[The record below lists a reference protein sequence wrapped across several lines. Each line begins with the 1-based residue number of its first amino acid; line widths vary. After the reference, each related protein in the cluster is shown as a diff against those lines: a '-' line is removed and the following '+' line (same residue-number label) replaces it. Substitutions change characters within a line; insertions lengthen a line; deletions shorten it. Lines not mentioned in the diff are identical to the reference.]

1 MRLTRIMRQVE
12 GEKGEFHSLKGSLLP
27 KICNCYVLSVLI
39 AKGFLNEHQLL
50 GLGLS
55 NSSDVFLT

>member
-1 MRLTRIMRQVE
+1 MNFTP
-12 GEKGEFHSLKGSLLP
+12 LKAPCSP
-27 KICNCYVLSVLI
+27 KFVMYVLSVLI

-55 NSSDVFLT
+55 NSSDMFLT